1 MWPSNFLTVFEKQ
14 KEVPMRTRPFTLL
27 AIILAVSVLM
37 LGASAQAADHQ
48 VGTWKLDVA
57 KSKYSPGPGPK
68 ESTLKIEAQAD
79 GLKFTIDGIDAEGKT
94 IHIESSPKYDG
105 TDSPVIGNP
114 NADSIS
120 LKKINDHTIETVSK
134 QGGNPVMTIRS
145 VVSKDG
151 KTRTSTY
158 KGKNAKGQDVNN
170 TTVSIRQ

>member
-1 MWPSNFLTVFEKQ
+1 
-14 KEVPMRTRPFTLL
+14 MRTRTFTLL

-37 LGASAQAADHQ
+37 LGAIAQAADHQ

-57 KSKYSPGPGPK
+57 KSKYSPGPPPK
-68 ESTLKIEAQAD
+68 EGTLKVEAQAD
-79 GLKFTIDGIDAEGKT
+79 GLKFTIDSIDAEGKA

-105 TDSPVIGNP
+105 KDYPLTGNP
-114 NADSIS
+114 NGDSIS
-120 LKKINDHTIETVSK
+120 VKKIDNHTIETQTK
-134 QGGNPVMTIRS
+134 KDGKLVMTIRS

-158 KGKNAKGQDVNN
+158 TGKNAKGQDVNN